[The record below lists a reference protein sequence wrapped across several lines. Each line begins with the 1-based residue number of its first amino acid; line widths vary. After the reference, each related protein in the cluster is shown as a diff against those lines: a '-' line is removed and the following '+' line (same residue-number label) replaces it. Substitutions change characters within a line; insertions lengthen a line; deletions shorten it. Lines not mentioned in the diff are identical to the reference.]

1 MKVAFAQLINDGSEI
16 KMRVLEAK
24 APQDNMD
31 VEGTPG
37 AFMLELPVQNPRS
50 MSPLSNSSS
59 TSNARGSADQIF
71 VCLNCGR

>member
-37 AFMLELPVQNPRS
+37 ALTLELPVQKP
-50 MSPLSNSSS
+50 PVDVPVVELFLK
-59 TSNARGSADQIF
+59 T
-71 VCLNCGR
+71 